1 MNKFAVVFGERDR
14 DGRWV
19 EGCGLAARIPGL
31 VRATR
36 NDVVNIVHREHV
48 ARAEQGVSR
57 VDELWCDGAPEDTL
71 EALQEAYAGMPVI
84 QISPVQENMIFERG
98 DDNSMRV
105 KRVSLLQ
112 RKADLSRTEFCL
124 YWRDVH
130 ASMASCHR
138 HVARYVQN
146 HVLDG
151 SSALFDGIGEFQIT
165 DVDGMREDYETET
178 AMAMKADVRNF
189 AATVSTFI
197 VRAHYAGYT

>member
-1 MNKFAVVFGERDR
+1 MGKFAVIFGERDR
-14 DGRWV
+14 EGRS
-19 EGCGLAARIPGL
+19 EGRGPAARIPGL

-36 NDVVNIVHREHV
+36 NDVVEVVHREHV
-48 ARAEQGVSR
+48 ARAERAVSR
-57 VDELWCDGAPEDTL
+57 VDELWCDDAPGDTL

-84 QISPVQENMIFERG
+84 QISPVQENMIFER
-98 DDNSMRV
+98 DAADSMLV
-105 KRVSLLQ
+105 KRISLLQ
-112 RKADLSRTEFCL
+112 RKAGLSRTEFCL

-151 SSALFDGIGEFQIT
+151 SRVIFDGIAEFQIT

-189 AATVSTFI
+189 AATVSTFVVHAQC
-197 VRAHYAGYT
+197 VRCD